1 MWRICGF
8 VLGAGVFLAAL
19 PGQAFSF
26 SQAVDALGNDG
37 RQQSLIVQVRP
48 LTEKQKCQALN
59 RCRRKYTICYNKLE
73 RARKNIEKHK
83 IECVKPYQKC
93 INASFSGLDFFF
105 TRWFNPNVLDCRKY
119 SG

>member
-8 VLGAGVFLAAL
+8 VLGAGLLAATMPHEASSL
-19 PGQAFSF
+19 
-26 SQAVDALGNDG
+26 SQTVGVSGDDG
-37 RQQSLIVQVRP
+37 RHQTRIAQRRP

-59 RCRRKYTICYNKLE
+59 RCRRKYTICYDKLVK
-73 RARKNIEKHK
+73 ARKNIEKNK

-93 INASFSGLDFFF
+93 INASFSGMDFFF